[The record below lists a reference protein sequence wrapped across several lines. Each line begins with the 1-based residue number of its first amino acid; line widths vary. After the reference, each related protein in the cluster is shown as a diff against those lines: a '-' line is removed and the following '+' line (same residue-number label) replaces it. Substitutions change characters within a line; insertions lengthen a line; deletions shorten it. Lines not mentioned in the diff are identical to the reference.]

1 MLNLNQTTDFW
12 LDAETWQILHTCN
25 WTKIVLLCPTHRE
38 GAISVAFV
46 RPSIAYIANN
56 SRTQRSSVLRFGR
69 KIPHLRCNSRTNFK
83 DRRLKVRVTSPLMLT
98 HRMPCLPNG
107 KAYKL
112 QTWCTDGG
120 RQPASA
126 TGAVT
131 SNVKGQGRKLTWS
144 VWAVLAKCCTC
155 VISGRRGIPCRP
167 NPAAT
172 LRL

>member
-112 QTWCTDGG
+112 QTWCTNGG
-120 RQPASA
+120 RRPASA
-126 TGAVT
+126 IGAPWPPR
-131 SNVKGQGRKLTWS
+131 SEVKVTWS
-144 VWAVLAKCCTC
+144 VIAVTFMSEVKSEYRNLWYF
-155 VISGRRGIPCRP
+155 
-167 NPAAT
+167 
-172 LRL
+172 